1 MKIVEAKS
9 NLPFS
14 EQALA
19 KMLETQ
25 EELFIGYNSQDKDTL
40 RVGNEAYADTAWYAS
55 KEGNSYFLSSWL
67 EGDDGEGPEEG
78 VVKEFKTIEELYVAI
93 QNLEPLTD
101 MPALQEAASEEKQF
115 RSEYKRLMSTPEGRE
130 QYKALPLEQR
140 VELVRA
146 DRAVDPVDQILH
158 KTPDISFEYE
168 GFDLEWSEDH
178 FDPNSWYGHY
188 TTDGVDHY
196 GDYAYKVDATTVFED
211 IRDDM
216 IPDYLDKVPS
226 SELTTEC
233 KRLYDARENS
243 TEETEDE
250 TEEAFEIFIAKN
262 LEQLAEIFSNP
273 LTDKYA
279 EQAQKWASEHLDP
292 MDDWDYYNMPDR
304 TDENLQTNTAEEF
317 KEYETMWEN

>member
-25 EELFIGYNSQDKDTL
+25 EELFIGYNFQDKDVL
-40 RVGNEAYADTAWYAS
+40 RVGNEAYADTAWYVS

-67 EGDDGEGPEEG
+67 EGDDGEGPKEG
-78 VVKEFKTIEELYVAI
+78 TVEEFKTTKELYAAI

-101 MPALQEAASEEKQF
+101 MPALQEAAS
-115 RSEYKRLMSTPEGRE
+115 
-130 QYKALPLEQR
+130 
-140 VELVRA
+140 
-146 DRAVDPVDQILH
+146 PVDQILH
-158 KTPDISFEYE
+158 KTPNIIFEYE
-168 GFDLEWSEDH
+168 GFDSDYSEDH

-196 GDYAYKVDATTVFED
+196 GNYDYKVNATTVFED
-211 IRDDM
+211 IRDYM

-233 KRLYDARENS
+233 KRLYDACENS

-250 TEEAFEIFIAKN
+250 TEEAFEVFIAKN
-262 LEQLAEIFSNP
+262 LEKLAEIFNKP
-273 LTDKYA
+273 LTDRYA
-279 EQAQKWASEHLDP
+279 EQAQEWASENLEP
-292 MDDWDYYNMPDR
+292 IDDWDYYNMPDR
-304 TDENLQTNTAEEF
+304 TNENLQTNTAEEF

>member
-25 EELFIGYNSQDKDTL
+25 EELFIGYNFQDKDVL

-78 VVKEFKTIEELYVAI
+78 AVKEFKTIEELYAAI

-115 RSEYKRLMSTPEGRE
+115 RSEYQKLMSTPEGRE

-140 VELVRA
+140 VELMQA
-146 DRAVDPVDQILH
+146 DRAVDPVDQILSQL
-158 KTPDISFEYE
+158 PDYELEYE
-168 GFDLEWSEDH
+168 GYDEDWYEDKWNYSIMDHDQDYGTYH
-178 FDPNSWYGHY
+178 FDDFTYE
-188 TTDGVDHY
+188 
-196 GDYAYKVDATTVFED
+196 VDATSLFE
-211 IRDDM
+211 
-216 IPDYLDKVPS
+216 YLVDLLQDKAQEEVTA
-226 SELTTEC
+226 EVMVEYKKLMQAW
-233 KRLYDARENS
+233 YDAEREEEDRACAAMELYVAQHLHELATLYKKDV
-243 TEETEDE
+243 TEYFK
-250 TEEAFEIFIAKN
+250 EAAYKWAGEN
-262 LEQLAEIFSNP
+262 LE
-273 LTDKYA
+273 
-279 EQAQKWASEHLDP
+279 P
-292 MDDWDYYNMPDR
+292 MEDWDYYNMPDR
-304 TDENLQTNTAEEF
+304 LDENLQANTAEEF